1 MGPEEELRE
10 LRRRVYGRDAEPGDH
25 EAARRLAELEGRK
38 NAETVPEPKAPIA
51 PAATPATE
59 PAPAATAA
67 SEPAATPSPEPEPA
81 PEPVREPATLR
92 RRLRPAHV
100 LWAATL
106 VTVLVVVYIV
116 GSTVARYRSGEIDPP
131 SSVVA
136 VLARDESFDAE
147 MMSLTAYESFAGLRA
162 FMSAL
167 DSAAPVCIWAVDE
180 AGLDITPEGWSSAGR
195 AYQGCG
201 GGAFAPSVSLE
212 VTADSPEAMR
222 DEYPEGTSFR
232 LVYSEENDEI
242 VVFRADEA
250 E

>member
-10 LRRRVYGRDAEPGDH
+10 LRRRVYGPDAEPGDL
-25 EAARRLAELEGRK
+25 EAARRLAELEQRR
-38 NAETVPEPKAPIA
+38 P
-51 PAATPATE
+51 
-59 PAPAATAA
+59 PAPAADPDLRVDAERHPEPPTAPPETTA
-67 SEPAATPSPEPEPA
+67 PEPGAAPESEPAT
-81 PEPVREPATLR
+81 R
-92 RRLRPAHV
+92 RRGLRPAHV

-167 DSAAPVCIWAVDE
+167 DSAAPLCIWAVDE
-180 AGLDITPEGWSSAGR
+180 TGLDITSEGWSSAGR

-242 VVFRADEA
+242 VVLRADAA